1 MVLVQT
7 ALSESELI
15 SGPPSPPICLHSD
28 GMITLNESNALQLQ
42 SVH

>member
-15 SGPPSPPICLHSD
+15 SGPPSAPICLHSD
-28 GMITLNESNALQLQ
+28 GMSAFNGLNVFQ
-42 SVH
+42 